1 MIDHK
6 GVIFVEYDIELSI
19 SIGQR
24 TVYDEDEIREWC
36 DWSYKYALHKKQNR
50 TFMTNP
56 TWYGLSEK
64 FNMTMMWLIV

>member
-24 TVYDEDEIREWC
+24 TVYDEDEIRE
-36 DWSYKYALHKKQNR
+36 
-50 TFMTNP
+50 
-56 TWYGLSEK
+56 
-64 FNMTMMWLIV
+64 